1 MYISTNSTTN
11 YTILYTLRIYTFL
24 SFLGLSSNLILMDL
38 QKSTILQRPD

>member
-24 SFLGLSSNLILMDL
+24 SFIGLSSNLILKDL
-38 QKSTILQRPD
+38 PKSTILSEPD